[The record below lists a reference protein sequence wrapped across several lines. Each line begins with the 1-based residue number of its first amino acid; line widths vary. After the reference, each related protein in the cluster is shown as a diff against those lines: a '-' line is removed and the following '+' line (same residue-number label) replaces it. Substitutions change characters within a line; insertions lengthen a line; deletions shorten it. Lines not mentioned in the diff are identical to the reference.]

1 MYMNKQDKQEADTE
15 SESLADLPVTDEQ
28 ANQTKAGASTAVFN
42 NFRVQYVFADFE
54 DAAR

>member
-1 MYMNKQDKQEADTE
+1 MSKQDKQEANTQ

-28 ANQTKAGASTAVFN
+28 ANQTKAGAAVFN
-42 NFRVQYVFADFE
+42 NFRVQYVFTDFE